1 MNQFSTSL
9 ILIGMPGAGK
19 STIGILLA
27 KSLAKDFVDT
37 DLLIQLQQNK
47 TLQDIVDNEGYLA
60 LREIEEQVLLNTHY
74 GNHIIATGG
83 SAVYSDKSMH
93 HLRQFG
99 QVVFLDV
106 PLAELTIRIKD
117 FDTRGLARKPNQSL
131 AELYNE
137 RRALYQQYANI
148 TVNCS
153 GKNQDQI
160 LEEIIYAEAEA
171 YTDKDA

>member
-106 PLAELTIRIKD
+106 PLVELTVRIKD

-137 RRALYQQYANI
+137 RRSLYQQYANI